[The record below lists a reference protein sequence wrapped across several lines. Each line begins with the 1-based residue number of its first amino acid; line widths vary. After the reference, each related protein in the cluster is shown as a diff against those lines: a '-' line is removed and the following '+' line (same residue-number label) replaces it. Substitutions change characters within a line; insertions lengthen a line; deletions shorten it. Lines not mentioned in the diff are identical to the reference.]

1 MFWCFTGILT
11 SLIAI
16 QIEEPPLKSLNDL
29 QSKSNFK
36 LLTFGGGSTDK
47 RLKKW
52 AEETENLKSYERSI
66 KAISGFT
73 KEHFE
78 EAKNPNVAII
88 LEDFGIKTWL
98 EKCNMSKGPSINHVG
113 PFSRIYDP
121 PSLPLSGQ
129 ATHCWYIEPRNRE
142 KSLTLI

>member
-1 MFWCFTGILT
+1 MNGTFMFWCFTGILT

-47 RLKKW
+47 RMRKW

-66 KAISGFT
+66 NAISGFT

-98 EKCNMSKGPSINHVG
+98 EKCNMSNIPYFLIYFPRKLFFFELRIPKVTVHKAKGHS
-113 PFSRIYDP
+113 
-121 PSLPLSGQ
+121 
-129 ATHCWYIEPRNRE
+129 T
-142 KSLTLI
+142 

>member
-1 MFWCFTGILT
+1 MNGTFMFWCFTGILT

-36 LLTFGGGSTDK
+36 LFIFGGGTTDK
-47 RLKKW
+47 RIIKW
-52 AEETENLKSYERSI
+52 AQETDNLKSYERSI

-73 KEHFE
+73 FEEEHFE

-88 LEDFGIKTWL
+88 LEDFGIKTRL
-98 EKCNMSKGPSINHVG
+98 EKCNMSDIV
-113 PFSRIYDP
+113 
-121 PSLPLSGQ
+121 
-129 ATHCWYIEPRNRE
+129 
-142 KSLTLI
+142 

>member
-1 MFWCFTGILT
+1 MNGTFMFWCFTGILT

-29 QSKSNFK
+29 PSKSNFK
-36 LLTFGGGSTDK
+36 LLLYGGGSTDK
-47 RLKKW
+47 KMIKW

-66 KAISGFT
+66 KATSGFT

-88 LEDFGIKTWL
+88 LEDFGVKTWL
-98 EKCNMSKGPSINHVG
+98 EKCNMSDTG
-113 PFSRIYDP
+113 
-121 PSLPLSGQ
+121 
-129 ATHCWYIEPRNRE
+129 
-142 KSLTLI
+142 

>member
-1 MFWCFTGILT
+1 MNGTFMFWCFTGILT

-36 LLTFGGGSTDK
+36 LLTFGGGTTDK
-47 RLKKW
+47 RIIKLID
-52 AEETENLKSYERSI
+52 LKSYERSVME
-66 KAISGFT
+66 ISGFT

-88 LEDFGIKTWL
+88 LEDFGIKTRL
-98 EKCNMSKGPSINHVG
+98 EKCNMSDIV
-113 PFSRIYDP
+113 
-121 PSLPLSGQ
+121 
-129 ATHCWYIEPRNRE
+129 
-142 KSLTLI
+142 

>member
-1 MFWCFTGILT
+1 MNGTFMFWCFTGILT

-29 QSKSNFK
+29 PSKSNFK
-36 LLTFGGGSTDK
+36 LLTYGGGSTDK
-47 RLKKW
+47 KMIKW

-73 KEHFE
+73 KEHFV

-88 LEDFGIKTWL
+88 SEDFGLKTWL
-98 EKCNMSKGPSINHVG
+98 EKCN
-113 PFSRIYDP
+113 
-121 PSLPLSGQ
+121 LSNIG
-129 ATHCWYIEPRNRE
+129 
-142 KSLTLI
+142 

>member
-1 MFWCFTGILT
+1 MNGTFMFWCFTGILT

-36 LLTFGGGSTDK
+36 LLTYGGGSTDK
-47 RLKKW
+47 RIIKW
-52 AEETENLKSYERSI
+52 SQETDNLKSYERSI
-66 KAISGFT
+66 MAFSGFT

-88 LEDFGIKTWL
+88 LEDFGIKTRL
-98 EKCNMSKGPSINHVG
+98 EKCNMSDIV
-113 PFSRIYDP
+113 
-121 PSLPLSGQ
+121 
-129 ATHCWYIEPRNRE
+129 
-142 KSLTLI
+142 

>member
-1 MFWCFTGILT
+1 MNGTFMFWCFTGILT

-98 EKCNMSKGPSINHVG
+98 EKCNMSNIV
-113 PFSRIYDP
+113 
-121 PSLPLSGQ
+121 
-129 ATHCWYIEPRNRE
+129 
-142 KSLTLI
+142 

>member
-1 MFWCFTGILT
+1 MNGTFMFWCFTGILT

-29 QSKSNFK
+29 PSKSNFK
-36 LLTFGGGSTDK
+36 LLTYGGGSTDK
-47 RLKKW
+47 KMIKW

-73 KEHFE
+73 EEHFE

-88 LEDFGIKTWL
+88 LEDFGVKTWL
-98 EKCNMSKGPSINHVG
+98 EKCNMSDIG
-113 PFSRIYDP
+113 
-121 PSLPLSGQ
+121 
-129 ATHCWYIEPRNRE
+129 
-142 KSLTLI
+142 

>member
-1 MFWCFTGILT
+1 MKSKSILILCLSMNGTFMFWCFTGILT

-47 RLKKW
+47 RMKKW

-66 KAISGFT
+66 EAISGFT

-98 EKCNMSKGPSINHVG
+98 EKCNMSNIV
-113 PFSRIYDP
+113 
-121 PSLPLSGQ
+121 
-129 ATHCWYIEPRNRE
+129 
-142 KSLTLI
+142 